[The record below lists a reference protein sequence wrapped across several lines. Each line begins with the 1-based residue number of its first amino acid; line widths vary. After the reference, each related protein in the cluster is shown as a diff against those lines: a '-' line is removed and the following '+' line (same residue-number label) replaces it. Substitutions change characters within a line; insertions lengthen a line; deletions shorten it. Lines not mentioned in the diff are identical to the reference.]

1 MRFAVLVAGL
11 MFSPAVA
18 KAVELGLP
26 AQCTPGK
33 DCFLQQFPDMD
44 PGDGVSDPY
53 CGTASYQGHKGT
65 DLRILSMQDV
75 ERGVPVVAVADG
87 TVLRGRDGVADH
99 LISTDA
105 DRAAVKSKE
114 CGNGIILDVGS
125 GVEVQYCH
133 MRQGSLAVKPGQ
145 QVKRGEK
152 LGEIGASGLAQ
163 FPHVHITVRVD
174 GKEVDP
180 STGRVLTEGCLQNP
194 SDARPLFSAE
204 VLKEIGQGEPQ
215 VIEAGLTGAVFDHD
229 SLTLSGP
236 PPEPTKASENIVG
249 WGWFINLR
257 KDDRIRITLTGPDG
271 QKIAER
277 TSDALDRSKASFSG
291 YAGKRGAPKPGA
303 YSVVVAVIRD
313 GDIIAERSAT
323 ATVE

>member
-1 MRFAVLVAGL
+1 MRSALVAACLILVPG
-11 MFSPAVA
+11 FAS
-18 KAVELGLP
+18 AVELGLP

-44 PGDGVSDPY
+44 PGAGATDPF
-53 CGTASYQGHKGT
+53 CGTATYEGHKGT
-65 DLRILSMQDV
+65 DLRILSMRDV

-99 LISTDA
+99 LIATDA

-114 CGNGIILDVGS
+114 CGNGVILDVGG

-133 MRQGSLAVKPGQ
+133 LREGSVAVKPGQ
-145 QVKRGEK
+145 AVKRGER
-152 LGEIGASGLAQ
+152 LGEVGASGLAQ

-174 GKEVDP
+174 GNVVDP
-180 STGRVLTEGCLQNP
+180 STGRALTDGCLQ
-194 SDARPLFSAE
+194 DRAEARPLFAPD
-204 VLKEIGQGEPQ
+204 VLKALGHGGPQ
-215 VIEAGLTGAVFDHD
+215 IVEAGLTGAVFDHD
-229 SLTLSGP
+229 VLVVSGP
-236 PPEPTKASENIVG
+236 PPAPTSTSQNIIG

-257 KDDRIRITLTGPDG
+257 KDDRIRITLSGPDG

-277 TSDALDRSKASFSG
+277 TSDPTDRSKASFSG
-291 YAGKRGAPKPGA
+291 YAGKRGSPRPGA